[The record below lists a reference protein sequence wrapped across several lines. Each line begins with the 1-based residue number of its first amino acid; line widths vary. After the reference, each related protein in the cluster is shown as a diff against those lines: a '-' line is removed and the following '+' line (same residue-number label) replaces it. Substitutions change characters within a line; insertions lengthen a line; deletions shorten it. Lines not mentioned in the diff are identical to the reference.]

1 VWTVFPAPR
10 GAIELTL
17 LHAVS
22 AERENAR
29 IIAAKAD
36 FFDMV

>member
-1 VWTVFPAPR
+1 VAR

-17 LHAVS
+17 AQALS
-22 AERENAR
+22 AQRATAR